1 MMFASLL
8 ELFFLGSSFFS
19 HSSFIEPLFSELGLV
34 ECVNVITGGGERG
47 VKAIEGLVGINF
59 NISRLSSVF
68 YMV

>member
-1 MMFASLL
+1 M
-8 ELFFLGSSFFS
+8 
-19 HSSFIEPLFSELGLV
+19 